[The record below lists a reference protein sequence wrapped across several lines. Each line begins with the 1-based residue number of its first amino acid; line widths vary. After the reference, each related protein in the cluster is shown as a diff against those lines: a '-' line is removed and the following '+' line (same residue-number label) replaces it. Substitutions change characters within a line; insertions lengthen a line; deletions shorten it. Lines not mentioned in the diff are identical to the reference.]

1 MSSVMN
7 ILGTFSWIFKKVSMK
22 ESNAPSLLETL
33 LKWVPDIYKSWYS
46 YFYLSLKGMALE
58 KETCSLYEFVSSGVM
73 WKVVFVGHWI
83 LCGNLGLFID
93 LVIVS
98 SFSIC

>member
-1 MSSVMN
+1 MN

-46 YFYLSLKGMALE
+46 YFYLSLKGWLLKMKLAP
-58 KETCSLYEFVSSGVM
+58 VSSGVM

-83 LCGNLGLFID
+83 LYGNLGLFID
-93 LVIVS
+93 LVIIS